1 MFKYD
6 SWKRASSG
14 HIHLKGKVNHFINM
28 RQDCC
33 GISPIF
39 LCLEARQGEIVS
51 RRSSKLMIPMGLQL
65 TVTAQKYFASTAGL
79 VWTSWIIQ
87 SSQPPSGTCRPSC
100 WRSSTLLKRQH
111 WHREAAS
118 TWNSQPV
125 KIQDPQKRAIGKV
138 EIFRIDLIDCL
149 PRHQYMWWKKTGTA
163 CFHFLE
169 QFISYKRVHKNTRWL
184 LAWCRWSPW
193 SNHTS
198 KYITSC
204 RG

>member
-1 MFKYD
+1 MFKYE
-6 SWKRASSG
+6 SWKRASLG
-14 HIHLKGKVNHFINM
+14 HIHLKGNVNHLFNM

-39 LCLEARQGEIVS
+39 LCLEAHQGEIVS

-65 TVTAQKYFASTAGL
+65 TVTAQKYFASTACL

-149 PRHQYMWWKKTGTA
+149 PRHQYMWWKKDWHCLFSLFGTIY
-163 CFHFLE
+163 F
-169 QFISYKRVHKNTRWL
+169 V
-184 LAWCRWSPW
+184 
-193 SNHTS
+193 
-198 KYITSC
+198 
-204 RG
+204 